1 MVTRVTLLEDTLDS
15 TDSTTAVDLGASG
28 HRCLCCEAMV
38 SAVDG
43 TDPTLD
49 LVLETSA
56 DGTTWTELCSWDQA
70 TAVGTYR
77 ILPDRTERYI
87 RLSWVV
93 GGTDSPEFTVKVIG
107 YSFDSYCSPA
117 EMASLGLPLEKLQ
130 SYNSEHIAKALHAAS
145 SRADKAFRA
154 AGFTLPILAWE
165 DWITECVAV
174 IASFSRLSTAGFNI
188 GVDENKT
195 WDLRYKQALKDLD
208 AMGDDDATGTTPD
221 EEEEDDG
228 MGSSFA
234 VASDCRRG
242 WDV

>member
-28 HRCLCCEAMV
+28 HRCICCEAIV

-70 TAVGTYR
+70 VAVGTYR

-107 YSFDSYCSPA
+107 YSFDSYCSA
-117 EMASLGLPLEKLQ
+117 GGLVELGLPEAALA
-130 SYNSEHIAKALHAAS
+130 SVPIRAIAKNLETAS
-145 SRADKAFRA
+145 TVCK
-154 AGFTLPILAWE
+154 TYLAKFYTMPLIAWSE
-165 DWITECVAV
+165 SLNRSVAM
-174 IASFSRLSTAGFNI
+174 IASYDLMSVKGYNPTASDNTTFR
-188 GVDENKT
+188 D
-195 WDLRYKQALKDLD
+195 RYKD
-208 AMGDDDATGTTPD
+208 AIKWLEDTAMDDPD
-221 EEEEDDG
+221 IEGSPAAEDTNDG
-228 MGSSFA
+228 AGSTFSI
-234 VASDCRRG
+234 ASDCRRG
-242 WDV
+242 WE